1 VREAAKKDKKLKFT
15 ALLHHAGIAT
25 AHLSEELPREW
36 MASRGK
42 NMEKI
47 WRSD

>member
-1 VREAAKKDKKLKFT
+1 MYF
-15 ALLHHAGIAT
+15 GIVT
-25 AHLSEELPREW
+25 TRSSEELPREW
-36 MASRGK
+36 MASGGK